1 MGSLVSSALLL
12 TSLLA
17 LLFGFSSV
25 LAQNLRQRDAL
36 CNTDGCFVVYFQ
48 RKTFLESW
56 KACKEKGGN
65 LATIKRKVDAT
76 AIATLFST
84 VDLRHSRTTVQVW
97 FGLQRQPR
105 QCATSPRLR
114 GFSWTTGDQD
124 TEYTDWQKPDS
135 PDSCSVPRCVF
146 MGYSTEDQDN
156 NFKWI
161 DSACAVSADG
171 YLCHYAYAGMCP
183 PLWSEGEGN
192 VTYTT
197 PFNLVSTLLTHVP
210 VGSVATVRCPSGA
223 KEEKTVSC
231 MTREDGS
238 VGWTKESPLCS
249 HFSISRNLCEKDND
263 QMTIMPDY
271 GQFYCECA
279 DGYMLAPDERTCLD
293 VDECLGSP
301 CEQICVNAL
310 GTFECQC
317 HEGYYINDKGE
328 CEDIDECINDPC
340 EHACENTPG
349 SHICH
354 CHLGYSLVPEHPSQ
368 CQDINECEIPGTCEQ
383 MCVNY
388 EGGFECYCSEGFEL
402 MSDNYSCEEREEGDD
417 RYAVT
422 PPFPW
427 VTGQAG
433 PLWDYDWNPEQRH
446 TDWSTHEEE
455 SLNWLTESTRVLNS
469 DVIWATSAPLEKL
482 FSDSVLD
489 PLTQGTDEDEEE
501 AVERA
506 DWSNGGQR
514 SQSELKVLSPTAY
527 NTPHLFSSSAT
538 PDSYKEDAG
547 EATTALP
554 LYPTSTISDGAWNW
568 QAALVTSSKIPLDS
582 VTDMPKESGYHK
594 EPEGETQ
601 RNLLRENFQF
611 TEAELSK
618 EEMTFVEFT
627 PSQNL
632 AFPTGLAS
640 SQPPPTEDEG
650 GDDSSD
656 SVQKKGSIWLM
667 VGLFIPICIF
677 IVVMVALGFVYC
689 NRYRVT
695 AHDKNTADCYHW
707 ISGSH
712 DKQGAPDPSA
722 GVQSCV

>member
-1 MGSLVSSALLL
+1 MGSLMSSAFLL

-17 LLFGFSSV
+17 LLFGCSSV

-36 CNTDGCFVVYFQ
+36 CNTDGCFVVYFH
-48 RKTFLESW
+48 RKTFLQSW
-56 KACKEKGGN
+56 KACKQKGGN

-97 FGLQRQPR
+97 IGLLRQPR
-105 QCATSPRLR
+105 QCTTSHPLR

-124 TEYTDWQKPDS
+124 TEYTDWQNPDS
-135 PDSCSVPRCVF
+135 PDLCSVPRCIF

-161 DSACAVSADG
+161 DSPCAVSADG

-183 PLWSEGEGN
+183 PLWSEVEGT
-192 VTYTT
+192 VIYTT
-197 PFNLVSTLLTHVP
+197 PFNLLSPLLTHVP
-210 VGSVATVRCPSGA
+210 VGSVATVRCPSGT

-249 HFSISRNLCEKDND
+249 HFSISHNLCGQDNGGCEHFC
-263 QMTIMPDY
+263 MPDY
-271 GQFYCECA
+271 GHFYCECA
-279 DGYMLAPDERTCLD
+279 DGYTLAPDERTCLD

-301 CEQICVNAL
+301 CKQICVNAP

-317 HEGYYINDKGE
+317 HEGYDRNDEGE
-328 CEDIDECINDPC
+328 CEDIDECINDSC

-354 CHLGYSLVPEHPSQ
+354 CHLGYSLVPEDPSR

-402 MSDNYSCEEREEGDD
+402 MSDNYSCEKREKGDD
-417 RYAVT
+417 QYAVT
-422 PPFPW
+422 PPFLW

-446 TDWSTHEEE
+446 TDWPTQEEE
-455 SLNWLTESTRVLNS
+455 SLDWLTESTTVS
-469 DVIWATSAPLEKL
+469 DVIWATSPPLEKL

-489 PLTQGTDEDEEE
+489 PLTQGTDKDEEE

-527 NTPHLFSSSAT
+527 NTPHLLSSSAT
-538 PDSYKEDAG
+538 PDLYKEGEG

-554 LYPTSTISDGAWNW
+554 LYPTSTISEGAWNW
-568 QAALVTSSKIPLDS
+568 GADLVTSSKIPQSS
-582 VTDMPKESGYHK
+582 VTDMPKESSYHK

-601 RNLLRENFQF
+601 RNLLRENFHF

-618 EEMTFVEFT
+618 EEMNFVEFT

-640 SQPPPTEDEG
+640 SQPPPTEDKE
-650 GDDSSD
+650 GDDSPSET
-656 SVQKKGSIWLM
+656 KGSTWLM

-695 AHDKNTADCYHW
+695 AHDKNAADCYHW

>member
-56 KACKEKGGN
+56 KACKEKDGN

-527 NTPHLFSSSAT
+527 NTPHLLSSSAT

-554 LYPTSTISDGAWNW
+554 LYLTSTISDGAWNW

>member
-1 MGSLVSSALLL
+1 MGSLVSSAFLL

-17 LLFGFSSV
+17 LLFGCSSV

-56 KACKEKGGN
+56 RACKEKGGN

-97 FGLQRQPR
+97 IGLQRQPR
-105 QCATSPRLR
+105 QCTTTRPLR

-124 TEYTDWQKPDS
+124 TEYTDWQNPDS

-146 MGYSTEDQDN
+146 MGYSTEDQDH

-197 PFNLVSTLLTHVP
+197 PFNLLSALLTHVP

-223 KEEKTVSC
+223 KEEKTASC

-238 VGWTKESPLCS
+238 VGWTKETPLCS
-249 HFSISRNLCEKDND
+249 HSSISHDLCDQDNGGCGHFC
-263 QMTIMPDY
+263 MAA
-271 GQFYCECA
+271 GGHVYCECA
-279 DGYMLAPDERTCLD
+279 DGYTLAPDERTCLD
-293 VDECLGSP
+293 VDECLGGP
-301 CEQICVNAL
+301 CEQICVNTV

-317 HEGYYINDKGE
+317 HEGYDINDGGE
-328 CEDIDECINDPC
+328 CEDTDECINDPC

-354 CHLGYSLVPEHPSQ
+354 CHLGYSLVPEHPRQ

-402 MSDNYSCEEREEGDD
+402 MSDNYSCEKREEADD
-417 RYAVT
+417 QYAVT
-422 PPFPW
+422 PPSLW

-433 PLWDYDWNPEQRH
+433 PLWDYGWNPEQRH
-446 TDWSTHEEE
+446 TDWPTQEEE
-455 SLNWLTESTRVLNS
+455 SLDWLTESTRVLNS
-469 DVIWATSAPLEKL
+469 DVIWATSPPL
-482 FSDSVLD
+482 VLD
-489 PLTQGTDEDEEE
+489 PLTQGTDKDEEE
-501 AVERA
+501 AVDRA
-506 DWSNGGQR
+506 DWSNGDQR
-514 SQSELKVLSPTAY
+514 FQTELKVLSATAS
-527 NTPHLFSSSAT
+527 NTPHVLSSSAT
-538 PDSYKEDAG
+538 PDPYKEDEG
-547 EATTALP
+547 EATTALR
-554 LYPTSTISDGAWNW
+554 LYPTSTVEGAWNRG
-568 QAALVTSSKIPLDS
+568 ADLVTSSKIPQGS
-582 VTDMPKESGYHK
+582 VTDMPEESSYHK

-601 RNLLRENFQF
+601 TNLLRENFQF

-618 EEMTFVEFT
+618 EEMTFVEST

-632 AFPTGLAS
+632 AFPTRLAS
-640 SQPPPTEDEG
+640 SQPPLTEDEE

-656 SVQKKGSIWLM
+656 SVQTKGSTWLM

-695 AHDKNTADCYHW
+695 AHDKNAADCYHW

-712 DKQGAPDPSA
+712 EKQGAPDPSA
-722 GVQSCV
+722 GAQSCV

>member
-238 VGWTKESPLCS
+238 VRWTKESPLCS

-433 PLWDYDWNPEQRH
+433 PLWDYEWNPEQRH
-446 TDWSTHEEE
+446 TDWSTDEEE

-482 FSDSVLD
+482 FSDSVLNL
-489 PLTQGTDEDEEE
+489 LTQGTDEDEEE

-568 QAALVTSSKIPLDS
+568 RAALVTSSKIPLDS

-640 SQPPPTEDEG
+640 SQPPSTEDEG

-656 SVQKKGSIWLM
+656 SVQKKGSTWLM

>member
-48 RKTFLESW
+48 RKTFLQSW

-271 GQFYCECA
+271 GHFYCECA

-469 DVIWATSAPLEKL
+469 DVIWATSATLEKL

-568 QAALVTSSKIPLDS
+568 RAALVTSSKIPLDS

>member
-1 MGSLVSSALLL
+1 MGSLVSSAFLL

-17 LLFGFSSV
+17 LLFGCSSV

-36 CNTDGCFVVYFQ
+36 CNRDGCFVVYFQ
-48 RKTFLESW
+48 RKTFLQSW
-56 KACKEKGGN
+56 RACQEKGGN

-97 FGLQRQPR
+97 IGLQRQPR
-105 QCATSPRLR
+105 QCSTSHLLR
-114 GFSWTTGDQD
+114 GFSWATGDQD
-124 TEYTDWQKPDS
+124 TEYTDWQNPHS
-135 PDSCSVPRCVF
+135 PDSCSVPRCIF

-161 DSACAVSADG
+161 DSPCAVSADG

-183 PLWSEGEGN
+183 PLWSEGEAN
-192 VTYTT
+192 VTYST
-197 PFNLVSTLLTHVP
+197 PFNLLSTLLTHVP
-210 VGSVATVRCPSGA
+210 VGSVATVRCPSGT

-238 VGWTKESPLCS
+238 VGWSNESPLCS
-249 HFSISRNLCEKDND
+249 HFSISHNLCGQDNGGCEHFC
-263 QMTIMPDY
+263 MPDY
-271 GQFYCECA
+271 DHFYCECA
-279 DGYMLAPDERTCLD
+279 DGYTLAPDKRTCLD
-293 VDECLGSP
+293 VDECLRGP
-301 CEQICVNAL
+301 CKQICVNVP

-317 HEGYYINDKGE
+317 HEGYDRNDEGE
-328 CEDIDECINDPC
+328 CEDIDECINDSC

-354 CHLGYSLVPEHPSQ
+354 CHLGYSLVPEDPSR
-368 CQDINECEIPGTCEQ
+368 CQDTNECEIPGTCQQ

-402 MSDNYSCEEREEGDD
+402 MSDNYSCEKREKGDD
-417 RYAVT
+417 QYAVT
-422 PPFPW
+422 PFLW

-446 TDWSTHEEE
+446 TDWPTWEEE
-455 SLNWLTESTRVLNS
+455 SLDWLTESTRVS
-469 DVIWATSAPLEKL
+469 DVIWATSPPLEKP

-489 PLTQGTDEDEEE
+489 PLTLGTDKDEEE
-501 AVERA
+501 AVDRA

-514 SQSELKVLSPTAY
+514 SQSELKVLSVTAS
-527 NTPHLFSSSAT
+527 NTPHLLSSSAT
-538 PDSYKEDAG
+538 PDLYKEG
-547 EATTALP
+547 EGEVTTALP
-554 LYPTSTISDGAWNW
+554 LYPTSTISGAWNW
-568 QAALVTSSKIPLDS
+568 GADLVTSSKIPQSS
-582 VTDMPKESGYHK
+582 VTDMPKESSYHK

-601 RNLLRENFQF
+601 RNLLRENFHF

-618 EEMTFVEFT
+618 EEMNFVEFT

-632 AFPTGLAS
+632 AFPTRLAS
-640 SQPPPTEDEG
+640 SQPPPTEDEE

-656 SVQKKGSIWLM
+656 SVQTKGSTWLM
-667 VGLFIPICIF
+667 VGLLIPICIF

-695 AHDKNTADCYHW
+695 AHDKNAADCYHW
-707 ISGSH
+707 IPGSH

-722 GVQSCV
+722 GVQSFV